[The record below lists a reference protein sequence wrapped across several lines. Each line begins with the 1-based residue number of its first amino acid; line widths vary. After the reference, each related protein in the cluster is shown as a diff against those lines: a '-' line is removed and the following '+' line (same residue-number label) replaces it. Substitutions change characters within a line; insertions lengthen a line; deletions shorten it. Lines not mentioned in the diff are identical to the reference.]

1 MQSNFDKIETYQN
14 HWALS
19 SKSDLTILASFV
31 CGSHSQMQTEMQEFI
46 E

>member
-19 SKSDLTILASFV
+19 SKSDLTILAS
-31 CGSHSQMQTEMQEFI
+31 HSQMQTEMQDFI